1 MKRIRKPSDDL
12 SAMINELKVGD
23 SPILDSV
30 SGYEI
35 VKVPGG
41 YIYKNEYIGMVFVPE
56 KVSTGDAPRTT
67 RMRTVEK

>member
-1 MKRIRKPSDDL
+1 MKQIRKQGEDL
-12 SAMINELKVGD
+12 EAMISELKIGD
-23 SPILDSV
+23 APILDSV

-41 YIYKNEYIGMVFVPE
+41 FIYKNEYAGMAFVPE
-56 KVSTGDAPRTT
+56 KTDMPRTS

>member
-1 MKRIRKPSDDL
+1 MKQIRKQNEDL
-12 SAMINELKVGD
+12 GSMIAALKIGD
-23 SPILDSV
+23 APIIDSV

-56 KVSTGDAPRTT
+56 KFSVEEAPRTT
-67 RMRTVEK
+67 RMRAVEK

>member
-1 MKRIRKPSDDL
+1 MKRIRKPNEDL
-12 SAMINELKVGD
+12 NAMIAELKVGD

-56 KVSTGDAPRTT
+56 KTAAEGMPRAS